1 MLLISP
7 LLPAVS
13 DASYIIHLK
22 NGGRFLTPQYWEENN
37 YVNFYVVGGTM
48 GIEKNS
54 VRKIER
60 STLDLDGIYEV
71 KTPEKRPAQVEPKA
85 SMPVV
90 PEKEKKETATDD
102 AKKDS
107 AIMGEFNALKK
118 KFDSIKSMTLSELND
133 FKNDLTVLRDKIV
146 SNRLEDDF
154 LEESNKIA
162 DMRFFVN
169 DLFII
174 KSRNR

>member
-1 MLLISP
+1 MKKAILLFLMLLISP

-107 AIMGEFNALKK
+107 AIMGEF
-118 KFDSIKSMTLSELND
+118 
-133 FKNDLTVLRDKIV
+133 
-146 SNRLEDDF
+146 
-154 LEESNKIA
+154 
-162 DMRFFVN
+162 
-169 DLFII
+169 
-174 KSRNR
+174 